1 LAKPTTDKA
10 AWGEK
15 TLPPTLS
22 SLRHKLGQK
31 AKQEPRFRFY
41 TLYGHISRND
51 TLEAAWARVR
61 ANQGAPGVDGVT
73 IEAIEA
79 SEGGAEAFLM
89 EIQKALRTRSY
100 KPQPV
105 RRVWAPKPSGQMRPL
120 GIPTVRDRVVQM
132 ATLLILEPIFEADFE
147 ECSFGFRRGRSAH
160 DALGEVRRQLDKGL
174 CVVYDADLKG
184 YFDSIP
190 HEKLMACLRMRISDR
205 QVLKLIRMWW
215 KAPVVESKG
224 QDGGNACPKA
234 PRSDKGTP
242 QGGVI
247 SPLLVNIYLHWFDKV
262 F

>member
-1 LAKPTTDKA
+1 
-10 AWGEK
+10 
-15 TLPPTLS
+15 
-22 SLRHKLGQK
+22 
-31 AKQEPRFRFY
+31 
-41 TLYGHISRND
+41 
-51 TLEAAWARVR
+51 
-61 ANQGAPGVDGVT
+61 
-73 IEAIEA
+73 
-79 SEGGAEAFLM
+79 
-89 EIQKALRTRSY
+89 
-100 KPQPV
+100 
-105 RRVWAPKPSGQMRPL
+105 
-120 GIPTVRDRVVQM
+120 
-132 ATLLILEPIFEADFE
+132 LILEPIFEADFE